1 MHFAVGMFRAVD
13 GDALPFMTARAA
25 ELSRRMGVVA
35 EEDFPFRM
43 GFERIGL
50 LFKPR
55 SIYRQVAG
63 LTPIHARDG
72 LIETV
77 AVELFE
83 RHLLDI
89 RNLIEGERPE
99 LERDVLHDSD
109 PFVSFRS
116 ELPQLDFDFLDAIT
130 NRFYFVLDQLAFLA
144 RLIQFGVE
152 PLFFFIELFNALQVG
167 LDVALLLHRMIVLVP
182 SFLQLTLDVL
192 DVLVDVLKANR
203 GRGFLF
209 FQRRELLA
217 QRTAA
222 QTRLRGGQLLGKF
235 LVGGIGLQFLVFFVI
250 GGLGLAVVETVETSL
265 QSFSQPARNVVVPEG
280 PARQYHQEGN
290 PDEENAPV
298 GFLFFVFIDSS
309 FRHPRYLTRPCAQAR
324 GPRKKPRDR

>member
-1 MHFAVGMFRAVD
+1 MHVAVGMFRAVD
-13 GDALPFMTARAA
+13 GDALPFMTAGAA
-25 ELSRRMGVVA
+25 ELSRRMSVVA
-35 EEDFPFRM
+35 EEAFPLRM

-55 SIYRQVAG
+55 TIYRQVAG

-77 AVELFE
+77 AVEFVE

-99 LERDVLHDSD
+99 LERDVFHDSD

-116 ELPQLDFDFLDAIT
+116 KLPQLVFDFLGAIT
-130 NRFYFVLDQLAFLA
+130 NRLYFFLDQLAFLA
-144 RLIQFGVE
+144 RLFQFGVE
-152 PLFFFIELFNALQVG
+152 LLFFFLELSNALQVG
-167 LDVALLLHRMIVLVP
+167 LDVALLLRRMIVLVP
-182 SFLQLTLDVL
+182 SLLQLTLDVL
-192 DVLVDVLKANR
+192 DLLIDVVKANR

-235 LVGGIGLQFLVFFVI
+235 LVGGIGFEFFFFFFLS
-250 GGLGLAVVETVETSL
+250 GLVL
-265 QSFSQPARNVVVPEG
+265 
-280 PARQYHQEGN
+280 
-290 PDEENAPV
+290 
-298 GFLFFVFIDSS
+298 
-309 FRHPRYLTRPCAQAR
+309 C
-324 GPRKKPRDR
+324 